1 MLSLS
6 RIFVGK
12 HYMGDI
18 IVGAMI
24 GSGYGAM
31 IAMTARWIFARFI
44 DKEKIPS
51 PER

>member
-1 MLSLS
+1 
-6 RIFVGK
+6 
-12 HYMGDI
+12 MGDI

-31 IAMTARWIFARFI
+31 IAMAARWVFARFI

-51 PER
+51 PVRQRDSNIK